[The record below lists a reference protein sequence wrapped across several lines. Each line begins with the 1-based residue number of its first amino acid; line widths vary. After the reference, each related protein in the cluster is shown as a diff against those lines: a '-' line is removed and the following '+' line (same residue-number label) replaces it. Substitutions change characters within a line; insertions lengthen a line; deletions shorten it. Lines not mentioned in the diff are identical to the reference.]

1 MNLYIFFEG
10 GYRFLRNRR
19 YIPMR
24 VMSPFRYLWRNIAR
38 FILPHWLEKT
48 FCREYSEF
56 ASDFLKDNGFDNQLV
71 VSFTSFPKRIGNV
84 WQVVE
89 CLKRQTIRP
98 DKIILYLSKEQ
109 FSSIEEIPDN
119 LISRQDDIFHIEM
132 VDGDL
137 RSHKKFFYSF
147 TSYPDNLVLLVDD
160 DIYYP
165 LNMVEQMLEAYMEN
179 SNSIICRFGYKIQY
193 NMDGSIK
200 NYFTWPLIQDASFSQ
215 SILFGTGG
223 GSLFQPSKLY
233 RDTCNANLFENLC
246 PLADD
251 IWINAMVRLSKQNIV
266 KLDCGGLLPIY
277 NKNNEMLCTLNVIE
291 NQNDV
296 QLKAVDDYYTNHLGI
311 TIFKIDKYLKLA
323 NSPI

>member
-1 MNLYIFFEG
+1 MHHP
-10 GYRFLRNRR
+10 
-19 YIPMR
+19 IP
-24 VMSPFRYLWRNIAR
+24 
-38 FILPHWLEKT
+38 
-48 FCREYSEF
+48 
-56 ASDFLKDNGFDNQLV
+56 
-71 VSFTSFPKRIGNV
+71 VSYTHLDV
-84 WQVVE
+84 Y
-89 CLKRQTIRP
+89 KRQ
-98 DKIILYLSKEQ
+98 
-109 FSSIEEIPDN
+109 
-119 LISRQDDIFHIEM
+119 
-132 VDGDL
+132 
-137 RSHKKFFYSF
+137 
-147 TSYPDNLVLLVDD
+147 
-160 DIYYP
+160 
-165 LNMVEQMLEAYMEN
+165 
-179 SNSIICRFGYKIQY
+179 
-193 NMDGSIK
+193 
-200 NYFTWPLIQDASFSQ
+200 SFSQ